1 MSDRRNGRRLQG
13 WPRRVAEADIQRAVV
28 DLLQRSARPGVAWN
42 HIPSGEKRE
51 HQTGAILAGMGHKPG
66 WPDIVLV
73 RDGHFYGLELKREG
87 GRLSPAQIAAHEEL
101 AAAGATVVTVYG
113 LDEAIRVLKGWGMV
127 R

>member
-1 MSDRRNGRRLQG
+1 MSWLAGTGARRRCPGQAPERS
-13 WPRRVAEADIQRAVV
+13 VHRAVV
-28 DLLQRSARPGVAWN
+28 DLLQRSARPGVVWN

-66 WPDIVLV
+66 WPDILLIK
-73 RDGHFYGLELKREG
+73 DGRCYGLELKRER

-101 AAAGATVVTVYG
+101 RAAGATIAVAYG
-113 LDEAIRVLKGWGMV
+113 IDEAIQVLKGWEMV

>member
-1 MSDRRNGRRLQG
+1 MTWLAGTGARQRRPLPAPEQA
-13 WPRRVAEADIQRAVV
+13 VHRAVV
-28 DLLQRSARPGVAWN
+28 DLLQRSARPGVAWT

-66 WPDIVLV
+66 WPDILLIK
-73 RDGHFYGLELKREG
+73 DGRCYGLELKRER

-101 AAAGATVVTVYG
+101 RAAGATIGVAYG
-113 LDEAIRVLKGWGMV
+113 IDEAIGTLKAWGMV